1 MENKNANAINK
12 IIAELSARDYQAQA
26 KKLTKSQKQ
35 KRLFGKYQF
44 SYSLSEETKE
54 AIEVKN
60 DYLSG
65 KITETEYKRWLYEY
79 NMRTFR
85 MAQLK
90 QDFI

>member
-1 MENKNANAINK
+1 MGNKNVNAINK
-12 IIAELSARDYQAQA
+12 IIAELSARDYRAQA
-26 KKLTKSQKQ
+26 EKLTKAQKQ

-54 AIEVKN
+54 AIEIKN

-65 KITETEYKRWLYEY
+65 KITDSEYKRWLYEY

-85 MAQLK
+85 MAQ
-90 QDFI
+90 